1 MKLAKK
7 VLTQYTQEQLGHYV
21 YVLRD
26 PRDNQIFYVGK
37 GVGNRVLD
45 HANGVIGKEDPQ
57 SMKEKQIIEI
67 HASGSEVDAWII
79 QSGLESD
86 RHAFATESAV
96 YGALKL
102 IGSALDSENVVL
114 RNIVA
119 PPGFSNSGLIQLNE
133 AIAIFGEPADSIL
146 IPHNSVFIKP
156 TTTWRRGMSAEE
168 LWESTHGWW
177 LLAEERIQSIKYVFA
192 IPNFV
197 IRGAWLVPENGW
209 RKQRLGDRGYADAQ
223 QKQAKYKNIKSR
235 FGFDSMIDISGE
247 FSELINKS
255 VEHLY
260 EKSGQKQAS
269 VTYLDDQRAR
279 DFKRQGRKPFW
290 NAT

>member
-7 VLTQYTQEQLGHYV
+7 VLTPYTQEQLGHYV

-45 HANGVIGKEDPQ
+45 HANGVMGKEDPEN
-57 SMKEKQIIEI
+57 MKEKQIGEI
-67 HASGSEVDAWII
+67 HAAGLEVDAWII
-79 QSGLESD
+79 QSDLKSD
-86 RHAFATESAV
+86 EHAFATESAV

-102 IGSALDSENVVL
+102 IGSALDSEQL
-114 RNIVA
+114 LLKNIVV
-119 PPGFSNSGLIQLNE
+119 PPGFSSSGLIQLNE
-133 AIAIFGEPADSIL
+133 AIAIFGEPADSTL

-156 TTTWRRGMSAEE
+156 TATWRRGMSAEE

-177 LLAEERIQSIKYVFA
+177 VLGEERIQNIRYVFS

-197 IRGAWLVPENGW
+197 IRGVWLVPENGW
-209 RKQRLGDRGYADAQ
+209 RKQKKGDRGFADAR
-223 QKQAKYKNIKSR
+223 QKQAKYQKIKSR
-235 FGFDSMIDISGE
+235 FGFDSMNDVSGD

-269 VTYLDDQRAR
+269 VTYLDDQRVK

>member
-1 MKLAKK
+1 MKFAKK
-7 VLTQYTQEQLGHYV
+7 VLTPYTQEQLGHYV

-45 HANGVIGKEDPQ
+45 HANGVIAKEDPQ
-57 SMKEKQIIEI
+57 STKEKQISEI
-67 HASGSEVDAWII
+67 HAAGLEVDAWII
-79 QSGLESD
+79 QSGLKSD
-86 RHAFATESAV
+86 EHAYATESAV

-102 IGSALDSENVVL
+102 ISSTLNSEKL
-114 RNIVA
+114 LLKNIVV

-133 AIAIFGEPADSIL
+133 AIAIFGEPADSTL

-156 TTTWRRGMSAEE
+156 TTTWRRGMSPEE
-168 LWESTHGWW
+168 LWEATHGWW
-177 LLAEERIQSIKYVFA
+177 KVNEERIKNISYVFA

-197 IRGAWLVPENGW
+197 IRGIWSVPENGW
-209 RKQRLGDRGYADAQ
+209 RKQKQGDRGYANAQ
-223 QKQAKYKNIKSR
+223 QKQAKLKNKQPR
-235 FGFDSMIDISGE
+235 FGFDSMSDVSSD

-255 VEHLY
+255 VERLY

-269 VTYLDDQRAR
+269 VTYLDDQRVR
-279 DFKRQGRKPFW
+279 DFRRQGRKPFW
-290 NAT
+290 NVT

>member
-1 MKLAKK
+1 MKFAKK
-7 VLTQYTQEQLGHYV
+7 VLTPYTQEQLGHYV
-21 YVLRD
+21 YALRD

-37 GVGNRVLD
+37 GIGNRVLD
-45 HANGVIGKEDPQ
+45 HANGVIAKEDPQ
-57 SMKEKQIIEI
+57 SSKEMQISEI
-67 HASGSEVDAWII
+67 HAAGLEVDAWII
-79 QSGLESD
+79 QSGLKSD
-86 RHAFATESAV
+86 EHAFATESAV
-96 YGALKL
+96 YGTLKL
-102 IGSALDSENVVL
+102 ISSTLNSEKLSL
-114 RNIVA
+114 RNIVV

-133 AIAIFGEPADSIL
+133 AIAIFGEPADSTL

-177 LLAEERIQSIKYVFA
+177 LLGEERIRNIKYVFA

-209 RKQRLGDRGYADAQ
+209 RKQKLGDRGYADAQ
-223 QKQAKYKNIKSR
+223 QKQAKYKNIKPR
-235 FGFDSMIDISGE
+235 FGFDSMNDVSGD
-247 FSELINKS
+247 FSGLMNKS

-269 VTYLDDQRAR
+269 VTYLDDQRVK

-290 NAT
+290 NVT

>member
-7 VLTQYTQEQLGHYV
+7 VLTPYTQEQLGHYV

-45 HANGVIGKEDPQ
+45 HANGVIDNEDPQ
-57 SMKEKQIIEI
+57 STKEMQISEI
-67 HASGSEVDAWII
+67 HAAGLEVDAWII
-79 QSGLESD
+79 QSDLKSD
-86 RHAFATESAV
+86 EHAFATESAV

-102 IGSALDSENVVL
+102 ISSTLNSEKL
-114 RNIVA
+114 LLKNIVV

-133 AIAIFGEPADSIL
+133 AIAIFGEPADSTL

-156 TTTWRRGMSAEE
+156 TATWRRGMSAEE

-177 LLAEERIQSIKYVFA
+177 VLGEERIQNIRYVFS

-197 IRGAWLVPENGW
+197 IRGVWLVPENGW
-209 RKQRLGDRGYADAQ
+209 RKQKKGDRGFADAR
-223 QKQAKYKNIKSR
+223 QKQAKYQKIKSR
-235 FGFDSMIDISGE
+235 FGFDSMNDVSGD

-269 VTYLDDQRAR
+269 VTYLDDQRVK

-290 NAT
+290 NVT

>member
-7 VLTQYTQEQLGHYV
+7 VLTPYTQEQLGHYV

-45 HANGVIGKEDPQ
+45 HANGVIDNEDPQ
-57 SMKEKQIIEI
+57 STKEMQISEI
-67 HASGSEVDAWII
+67 HAAGLEVDAWII
-79 QSGLESD
+79 QSDLKSD
-86 RHAFATESAV
+86 EHAFATESAV

-102 IGSALDSENVVL
+102 IGSALDSEQL
-114 RNIVA
+114 LLKNIVV
-119 PPGFSNSGLIQLNE
+119 PPGFSSSGLIQLNE
-133 AIAIFGEPADSIL
+133 AIAIFGEPADSTL

-156 TTTWRRGMSAEE
+156 TATWRRGMSAEE

-177 LLAEERIQSIKYVFA
+177 VLGEERIQNIRYVFS

-197 IRGAWLVPENGW
+197 IRGVWLVPENGW
-209 RKQRLGDRGYADAQ
+209 RKQKKGDRGFADAR
-223 QKQAKYKNIKSR
+223 QKQAKYQKIKSR
-235 FGFDSMIDISGE
+235 FGFDSMNDVSGD

-269 VTYLDDQRAR
+269 VTYLDDQRVK

-290 NAT
+290 NVT

>member
-1 MKLAKK
+1 MKFAKK
-7 VLTQYTQEQLGHYV
+7 VLTPYTQEQLGHYV
-21 YVLRD
+21 YALRD

-45 HANGVIGKEDPQ
+45 HANGVIAKEDPQ
-57 SMKEKQIIEI
+57 STKEMQISEI
-67 HASGSEVDAWII
+67 HAAGLEVDAWII
-79 QSGLESD
+79 QSGLKSNE
-86 RHAFATESAV
+86 HAFATESAV
-96 YGALKL
+96 YGTLKL
-102 IGSALDSENVVL
+102 ISSTLNSEKLSL
-114 RNIVA
+114 RNIVV

-133 AIAIFGEPADSIL
+133 AIAIFGEPADSTL

-177 LLAEERIQSIKYVFA
+177 LLGEERIRNIKYVFA

-209 RKQRLGDRGYADAQ
+209 RKQKLGDRGYADAQ
-223 QKQAKYKNIKSR
+223 QKQAKYKNIKPR
-235 FGFDSMIDISGE
+235 FGFDSINDVSGD
-247 FSELINKS
+247 FSGLMNKS

-269 VTYLDDQRAR
+269 VTYLDDQRVK

-290 NAT
+290 NVT

>member
-7 VLTQYTQEQLGHYV
+7 VLTPYTQEQLGHYV

-45 HANGVIGKEDPQ
+45 HANGVMGKEDPEN
-57 SMKEKQIIEI
+57 MKEKQIGEI
-67 HASGSEVDAWII
+67 HAAGLEVDAWII
-79 QSGLESD
+79 QSDLKSD
-86 RHAFATESAV
+86 EHAFATESAV

-102 IGSALDSENVVL
+102 IGSALDSEQL
-114 RNIVA
+114 LLKNIVV
-119 PPGFSNSGLIQLNE
+119 PPGFSSSGLIQLNE
-133 AIAIFGEPADSIL
+133 AIAIFGEPADSTL

-156 TTTWRRGMSAEE
+156 TATWRRGMSAEE

-177 LLAEERIQSIKYVFA
+177 VLGEERIQNIRYVFS

-197 IRGAWLVPENGW
+197 IRGVWLVPENGW
-209 RKQRLGDRGYADAQ
+209 RKQKKGDRGFADAR
-223 QKQAKYKNIKSR
+223 QKQAKYQKIKSR
-235 FGFDSMIDISGE
+235 FGFDSMNDVSGD

-269 VTYLDDQRAR
+269 VTYLDDQRVK

-290 NAT
+290 NVT

>member
-7 VLTQYTQEQLGHYV
+7 VLTPYTQEQLGHYV

-45 HANGVIGKEDPQ
+45 HANGVIGKDDPQ

-67 HASGSEVDAWII
+67 HVSGSEVDAWII

-86 RHAFATESAV
+86 KHAFATESAV
-96 YGALKL
+96 YGTLKL
-102 IGSALDSENVVL
+102 IGSALDSENVLL
-114 RNIVA
+114 RNIVV

-133 AIAIFGEPADSIL
+133 AIAIFGEPADSTL

-177 LLAEERIQSIKYVFA
+177 LLGEERIQSIKYVFA

-209 RKQRLGDRGYADAQ
+209 RKQKLGDRGYADAQ
-223 QKQAKYKNIKSR
+223 QKQAKYKNRKPR
-235 FGFDSMIDISGE
+235 FGFDSMNDVSGD
-247 FSELINKS
+247 FSELLNKS

-269 VTYLDDQRAR
+269 VTYLDDQRVR

>member
-1 MKLAKK
+1 MKFAKK
-7 VLTQYTQEQLGHYV
+7 VLTPYTQEQLGHYV

-45 HANGVIGKEDPQ
+45 HANGVIAKEDPQ
-57 SMKEKQIIEI
+57 STKEKQISEI
-67 HASGSEVDAWII
+67 HAAGLEVDAWII
-79 QSGLESD
+79 QSGLKSD
-86 RHAFATESAV
+86 EHAFATESAV

-102 IGSALDSENVVL
+102 ISSALNSEKLLL
-114 RNIVA
+114 RNIVV

-133 AIAIFGEPADSIL
+133 AIAIFGEPADSTL

-156 TTTWRRGMSAEE
+156 TTTWRRGMTSEE
-168 LWESTHGWW
+168 LWEATHGWW
-177 LLAEERIQSIKYVFA
+177 ILGEERIQKVRYVFA

-197 IRGAWLVPENGW
+197 IRGIWSVPENGW
-209 RKQRLGDRGYADAQ
+209 RKQKQGDRGYANAQ
-223 QKQAKYKNIKSR
+223 QKQAKYKKIKPR
-235 FGFDSMIDISGE
+235 FGFDSMNDVSGD
-247 FSELINKS
+247 FTELINKS

-269 VTYLDDQRAR
+269 VTYLDDQRVK
-279 DFKRQGRKPFW
+279 DFTSQGRKPFW
-290 NAT
+290 NVT